1 MRAAAHLGAQGRLVR
16 GFADKCEES
25 LSEEPLATN
34 KKWLLL
40 HQRHVAHDPLINSD
54 DDPDGH
60 AHSERTVVPLKL
72 DEPKCEALFK
82 HYTQES
88 STTSNLTSRQVDH

>member
-25 LSEEPLATN
+25 LFEEPLADN

-40 HQRHVAHDPLINSD
+40 CQRYVAHDPLINAD

-60 AHSERTVVPLKL
+60 AQSERTVVPLKL
-72 DEPKCEALFK
+72 DGPKCEAQFK
-82 HYTQES
+82 HAAGSPRGQ
-88 STTSNLTSRQVDH
+88 LVRPRP

>member
-25 LSEEPLATN
+25 LFEEPLADN

-40 HQRHVAHDPLINSD
+40 HQRHVAHDPLI
-54 DDPDGH
+54 GIKR
-60 AHSERTVVPLKL
+60 AR
-72 DEPKCEALFK
+72 
-82 HYTQES
+82 
-88 STTSNLTSRQVDH
+88 